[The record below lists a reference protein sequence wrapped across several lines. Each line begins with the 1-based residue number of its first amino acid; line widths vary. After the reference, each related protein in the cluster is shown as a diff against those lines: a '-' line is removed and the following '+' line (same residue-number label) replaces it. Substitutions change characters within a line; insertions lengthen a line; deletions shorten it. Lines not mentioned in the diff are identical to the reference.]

1 MNFGAVPVATNWLQN
16 FNQITVSVKMHG
28 INAQKA
34 HYKCILLLPV
44 KYPSWSGNEVLHPAN
59 GLTTPFSA
67 LVSTIW
73 QRIGNI
79 KLFIESIPNFV

>member
-1 MNFGAVPVATNWLQN
+1 MATNWLQN
-16 FNQITVSVKMHG
+16 FNQITVYIKMRG
-28 INAQKA
+28 INAQKVY
-34 HYKCILLLPV
+34 YKCILLLPV
-44 KYPSWSGNEVLHPAN
+44 KYMSWSGNEVSHPTN

-79 KLFIESIPNFV
+79 KLFIKVRAN